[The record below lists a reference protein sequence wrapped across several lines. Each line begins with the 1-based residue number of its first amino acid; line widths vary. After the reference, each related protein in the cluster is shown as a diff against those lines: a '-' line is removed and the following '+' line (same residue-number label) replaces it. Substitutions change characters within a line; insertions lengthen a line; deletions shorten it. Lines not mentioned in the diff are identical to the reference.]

1 MLHYMQMRNWFIIF
15 LIVTMTYMVHQKLN
29 QMNRTSPYYLQ
40 ARAPSFVT
48 SIFK

>member
-15 LIVTMTYMVHQKLN
+15 MILTMTYMVHQKLN
-29 QMNRTSPYYLQ
+29 QFNRSSPLMMQ
-40 ARAPSFVT
+40 ARAQSFVT